1 MSDLPQRPKAAAS
14 NHPAECGTEQGAD
27 DQSNPKP
34 SLQRVE
40 KVCVIGDVKN
50 QQRSERLS
58 LIGYRDLLRHATV
71 HVLAVLPLPHALLIC
86 TSETLRYFDCSGV
99 GKQYRTVTGQDS
111 GGQILMGSQQS
122 SQLR

>member
-86 TSETLRYFDCSGV
+86 TSETVSYTHLDVYKRQMHLHGFP
-99 GKQYRTVTGQDS
+99 
-111 GGQILMGSQQS
+111 
-122 SQLR
+122 